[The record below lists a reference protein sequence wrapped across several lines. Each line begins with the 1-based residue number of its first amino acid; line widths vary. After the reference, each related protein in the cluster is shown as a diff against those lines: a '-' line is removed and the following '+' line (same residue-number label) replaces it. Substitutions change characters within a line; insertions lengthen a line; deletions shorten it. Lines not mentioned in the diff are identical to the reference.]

1 MAGGHFL
8 TPRLENATNKTRE
21 EAPLLVKQVW
31 SFLEKQ
37 LELAEVRDMT
47 VARFVSAANEVTIAG
62 FWREHAKGELKT
74 RRDYE
79 ILKFL
84 RSLLGEGI
92 LGRSIRYHGD
102 YLWSLRAGDTGH
114 AHQPALG
121 PVFGLPQILVQH
133 GSSIHV

>member
-1 MAGGHFL
+1 M

-21 EAPLLVKQVW
+21 EAPPLVKQVW

-47 VARFVSAANEVTIAG
+47 VARFVSAANEVTIGG
-62 FWREHAKGELKT
+62 FWREHAKGELRT
-74 RRDYE
+74 RRDHE

-84 RSLLGEGI
+84 SPCWGKGI
-92 LGRSIRYHGD
+92 HGRNVRHHGD

-121 PVFGLPQILVQH
+121 FVPGLPQILVQH
-133 GSSIHV
+133 GPSIHV